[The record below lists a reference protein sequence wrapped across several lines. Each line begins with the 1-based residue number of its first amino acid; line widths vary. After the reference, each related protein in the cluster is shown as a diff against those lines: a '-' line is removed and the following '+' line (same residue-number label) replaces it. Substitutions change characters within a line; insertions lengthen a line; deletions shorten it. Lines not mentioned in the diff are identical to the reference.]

1 MGRMLSFF
9 LCLLTVAVA
18 NYGSIYGGLGTWGG
32 GYGVGLGYGG
42 GYGGGLG
49 YGGGYGVNQ
58 GEAHQILRICALEP
72 TICQLFPDRDCDSDG
87 MKWSSPKVPCATP
100 VVNPLVY
107 LIAQMSH

>member
-1 MGRMLSFF
+1 MGTRMLSFF

-18 NYGSIYGGLGTWGG
+18 NYGSIYGGLYGGGWGG
-32 GYGVGLGYGG
+32 NYGGWG
-42 GYGGGLG
+42 GYGG
-49 YGGGYGVNQ
+49 VNH

-72 TICQLFPDRDCDSDG
+72 TICQLFPDRDCDSEG
-87 MKWSSPKVPCATP
+87 NKWSAQVRGTQNVPCATP